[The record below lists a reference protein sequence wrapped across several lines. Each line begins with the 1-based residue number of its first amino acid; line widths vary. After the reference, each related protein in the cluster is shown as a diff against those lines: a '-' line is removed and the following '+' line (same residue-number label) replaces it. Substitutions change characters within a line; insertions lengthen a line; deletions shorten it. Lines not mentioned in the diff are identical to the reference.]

1 MRIVHRDKKS
11 SDDPWHESCIL
22 TTALMVHPEQ
32 AVVRYSH
39 RKNVFN
45 SNEKYFHLQ
54 WVLHPFFL
62 KTIISTRLNNNK
74 EIVFATLRIYSY
86 LDSTINNYMDLYLA
100 FEFLICL
107 NYIY

>member
-22 TTALMVHPEQ
+22 TTALAHPEQ

-45 SNEKYFHLQ
+45 SNEKYFYLQ
-54 WVLHPFFL
+54 WVVRPFFL
-62 KTIISTRLNNNK
+62 KTKISTLLNKNK

-86 LDSTINNYMDLYLA
+86 LYYTINN
-100 FEFLICL
+100 
-107 NYIY
+107 